1 MNVRLNQEKMIKDF
15 LKQRDKEETL
25 FYFDIDNFSLYNK
38 TNSFEKGNLILEKL
52 CFIFKSS
59 SFVEN
64 WLKIDSDEFLIRCN
78 GNFDEN
84 KQNIVELLNNINEK
98 LNITFSIGATDK
110 KFNSYQQKFIYL
122 KSNLLM
128 AKQLGKNKIY
138 YI

>member
-1 MNVRLNQEKMIKDF
+1 MIKDF

-25 FYFDIDNFSLYNK
+25 FYFDIDNFSSYNK

-52 CFIFKSS
+52 CVIFESS
-59 SFVEN
+59 LFVEE

-84 KQNIVELLNNINEK
+84 KKNIFELLNATNEK

-110 KFNSYQQKFIYL
+110 KFYSAEQNFIHL
-122 KSNLLM
+122 KSNLSM